1 MTDTARYAIYF
12 APAASSVWWTAGSHW
27 LGRDAETGA
36 DCRQPVIAGISPEAF
51 RQITTDPRRYGFHAT
66 LKAPFRL
73 AEGFS
78 EAHLLAMAQ
87 AFVARQQ
94 ALQIEGVGI
103 HTLSNFLALQTT
115 DPSSREQ
122 ISALAMR
129 CTRYFDLLRA
139 APSAA
144 ELAKRRNA
152 DLTPRRQALIARWGY
167 PYTEEEYRF
176 HMTLTGALTPLHAD
190 AAAAI
195 GDAAGACFAA
205 ALATPLTID
214 GLAIFKEPAPGAPMS
229 VWQRLPFSK
238 HPVSNVGDADNAGDA
253 TGLPPA
259 GRLFFV
265 VGPSGVGKDSL
276 LEWVKT
282 RLPANAGPVFARR
295 SITRPVH
302 ASEAH
307 EPMTRDAFQHAT
319 QAGHFSMIWQ
329 ANDTCY
335 GIRRDIEAEL
345 KIGRDV
351 VVNGSREYIPQLRQ
365 LFPQAKILWISADPE
380 SIKQRIESRSRETG
394 AALENRLQR
403 TTAFN
408 AEEVDGVTHIDN
420 SGPLEIAGHRLLG
433 IFNAALNIKPV

>member
-12 APAASSVWWTAGSHW
+12 APAASSVWWTAGSRW

-36 DCRQPVIAGISPEAF
+36 DYLQPAIAGMSPAAF
-51 RQITTDPRRYGFHAT
+51 RQITSDPRRYGFHAT

-87 AFVARQQ
+87 AFVAQQQ

-152 DLTPRRQALIARWGY
+152 DLTPRREALIARWGY

-176 HMTLTGALTPLHAD
+176 HMTLTGALTTVDAA

-214 GLAIFKEPAPGAPMS
+214 GLAIFKEPAPGAPMH

-238 HPVSNVGDADNAGDA
+238 HPASHAGDVN
-253 TGLPPA
+253 TSGLPPE

-282 RLPANAGPVFARR
+282 RLPADAGPVFARR
-295 SITRPVH
+295 SITRPAH

-307 EPMTRDAFQHAT
+307 EPMTQDAFQHAT

-335 GIRRDIEAEL
+335 GIRRDMEAEL
-345 KIGRDV
+345 KAGRDV

-365 LFPQAKILWISADPE
+365 LFPQAKILWISADPAA
-380 SIKQRIESRSRETG
+380 IRQRIEGRSRETG

-403 TTAFN
+403 ITAFN

-420 SGPLEIAGHRLLG
+420 SGPLEIAGHRLLE
-433 IFNAALNIKPV
+433 IFSAAWTANAFK